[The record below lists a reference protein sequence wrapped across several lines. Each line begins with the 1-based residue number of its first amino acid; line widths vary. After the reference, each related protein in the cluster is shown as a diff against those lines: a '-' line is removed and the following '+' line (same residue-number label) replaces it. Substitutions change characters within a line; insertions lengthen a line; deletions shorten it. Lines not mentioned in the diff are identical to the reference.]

1 MRDVSRLKYNILTFS
16 LVLLTAINVCAQ
28 RERNIIYMVDAT
40 PAMNKSENLWKN
52 TRKWLEQ
59 DIRTMQEGQVTVI
72 PFQEDVLSI
81 SSFNTSDLS
90 ENQIDGAISKTLNS
104 IERLMRQKSK
114 ANLYTALKEAV
125 KLIDNKKDNF
135 IYLICNSSGDV
146 QDREAVSRFIRNW
159 CKMKPENVYVF
170 YIMLTRNA
178 YDESLV
184 EAINQCPD
192 FFLIDAKGRKM
203 KHICAFMP
211 RELVVNLQ
219 DMQDDRSGIWPF
231 GVMSQQR
238 IHCSFDGSFSVSAK
252 TQDPH
257 FQIQSKFQV
266 ANAYGSINVMPKS
279 SKTIEDSLSGQ
290 NEYLFDIQLK
300 ADTHEV
306 WLVTDSLR
314 VRVVNKPE
322 RILYLPRT
330 WFSEFQPQHY
340 PAFLFWKA
348 NRPDTLHLYLE
359 NIMNKEARL
368 HNASALFLL
377 SIDNLQDGDFQLFIN
392 GEELADRTFTLD
404 SSALK
409 SRLDIVFSENVPTGS
424 HQLVLRCLSS
434 NQLDRINAFPPEK
447 LYQSQLV
454 EYQRT
459 QNPLAYLLII
469 FCLLIIVLPPSILYC
484 SQRFSK

>member
-1 MRDVSRLKYNILTFS
+1 M
-16 LVLLTAINVCAQ
+16 VLLAAFNGWAQ

-40 PAMNKSENLWKN
+40 PAMNKSDNLWKN

-59 DIRTMQEGQVTVI
+59 DIKTLQEGQVTVI
-72 PFQEDVLSI
+72 PFQEETFQP
-81 SSFNTSDLS
+81 SSFRVHEPF
-90 ENQIDGAISKTLNS
+90 ENQIDGSINKTFNN

-114 ANLYTALKEAV
+114 VNLYTALKEAV

-135 IYLICNSSGDV
+135 IYLVCNSAGNE

-159 CKMKPENVYVF
+159 CKMKPDNVYVF

-184 EAINQCPD
+184 EALKVCPD
-192 FFLIDAKGRKM
+192 FFLIDAKGQKM
-203 KHICAFMP
+203 KPICAFMP

-252 TQDPH
+252 SQDPH
-257 FQIQSKFQV
+257 FQIQSKIQV

-300 ADTHEV
+300 ADTPNV
-306 WLVTDSLR
+306 WLVTDNLR

-330 WFSEFQPQHY
+330 WFSELKPQHY
-340 PAFLFWKA
+340 PTFLFWKA
-348 NRPDTLHLYLE
+348 NSPDTLHLYLE
-359 NIMNKEARL
+359 DFMNKEARL

-377 SIDNLQDGDFQLFIN
+377 SIDNLQDSDFQLFIN
-392 GEELADRTFTLD
+392 GEEHADKTFTLD
-404 SSALK
+404 SNAMK
-409 SRLDIVFSENVPTGS
+409 SRLDIVFSEKVPTGS
-424 HQLVLRCLSS
+424 HPLVLRCLSS
-434 NQLDRINAFPPEK
+434 DRLDRINALPPEK
-447 LYQSQLV
+447 LYQSQLI
-454 EYQRT
+454 EYQYGK
-459 QNPLAYLLII
+459 NPLAYLLVI
-469 FCLLIIVLPPSILYC
+469 FCMLLIVIPPSIC
-484 SQRFSK
+484 SISQKSSR

>member
-28 RERNIIYMVDAT
+28 RERSIIYMVDAT
-40 PAMNKSENLWKN
+40 QAMNKSENLWKN

-59 DIRTMQEGQVTVI
+59 DIRTLQEGQVTVI

-178 YDESLV
+178 YDASLV
-184 EAINQCPD
+184 EAINLCPD

-203 KHICAFMP
+203 KPICAFMP

-238 IHCSFDGSFSVSAK
+238 IHCSYDGSFSVSAK

-257 FQIQSKFQV
+257 FQIQSKIQV

-300 ADTHEV
+300 ADTPNV

-330 WFSEFQPQHY
+330 WFSELKPQHY
-340 PAFLFWKA
+340 PTFLFWKA

-359 NIMNKEARL
+359 NFMNKEARL

-377 SIDNLQDGDFQLFIN
+377 SIDNLQDSDFQLFIN
-392 GEELADRTFTLD
+392 GAEHADKTFTLD
-404 SSALK
+404 SNTMK
-409 SRLDIVFSENVPTGS
+409 SRLDIIFSEKVPTGS

-434 NQLDRINAFPPEK
+434 DRLDRINALPPEK
-447 LYQSQLV
+447 LYQSQLI
-454 EYQRT
+454 EYHCT
-459 QNPLAYLLII
+459 QNPLAYLLLI
-469 FCLLIIVLPPSILYC
+469 FCLLLIVLPPAIFY
-484 SQRFSK
+484 FSHKFSR